1 MKNIVYV
8 ITQGSYS
15 DYHICAVTLDK
26 ERAKKLSKFYAN
38 SDGEANIE
46 EFDLGDPIEAVIENL
61 VPVYHIIIWKKGT
74 YRAIICRYHDGN
86 KPFTATYQLDPDNL
100 LFSATLTAK
109 DEDHAIKIA
118 QDNRA
123 KKLAEFFGL

>member
-1 MKNIVYV
+1 MGNTVYV

-26 ERAKKLSKFYAN
+26 ERAKKLSKFYAD
-38 SDGEANIE
+38 SDGEARIE
-46 EFDLGDPIEAVIENL
+46 EFDLGDPIDEVLENL
-61 VPVYHIIIWKKGT
+61 VPVYRVVIERDGKS
-74 YRAIICRYHDGN
+74 RAKIFKYHDGN
-86 KPFTATYQLDPDNL
+86 KPFIATYQLYPNDL
-100 LFSATLTAK
+100 LFSAILTAK

-118 QDNRA
+118 LDNRA

>member
-1 MKNIVYV
+1 MGNKVYV

-38 SDGEANIE
+38 SVGEARIE
-46 EFDLGDPIEAVIENL
+46 EFDLGDPTDAVIENL
-61 VPVYHIIIWKKGT
+61 VPVYHVIISKNGKG
-74 YRAIICRYHDGN
+74 RAMICRYHDSN
-86 KPFTATYQLDPDNL
+86 TPFIATYQLDPDNL

-109 DEDHAIKIA
+109 DEDRAMKIA
-118 QDNRA
+118 MDRRA
-123 KKLAEFFGL
+123 EDLAKFFGL